1 MTVTPPMSVPEVQRI
16 SLFSLLGY
24 VEKDLSPAPPDDPL
38 RAEAIQLLQAEFTVL
53 LSRDAA
59 LKGLIDRLLK
69 ADCQAVVFGGWV
81 RDLILGR
88 SRGEAVAS
96 RDIDMVTHGPKPL
109 AELMPPSVRRSI
121 FGGFCMEASTTQ
133 LDIWE
138 LQHTYLIV
146 ERQLPVRFETLPR
159 TTVFRCNSLIFRPAE
174 FFGTPDIM
182 EAGALRAIQERV
194 VDFQAREVPL
204 PQVQA
209 SRAVIYAA
217 KLGFRLAPEVAD
229 FIADLCRLQSNLE
242 MIEAGVRTYC
252 PSRHAAAAQR
262 LLRSLCRECPQSE
275 E

>member
-1 MTVTPPMSVPEVQRI
+1 MHLSEVQKI
-16 SLFSLLGY
+16 PLFPLLGY
-24 VEKDLSPAPPDDPL
+24 AEKDLSPAPLDDPL
-38 RAEAIQLLQAEFTVL
+38 RAAAIPLLQAEFTAL
-53 LSRDAA
+53 LSRDSA
-59 LKGLIDRLLK
+59 LKSLTDRLLK
-69 ADCQAVVFGGWV
+69 ANCQAVVFGGWV
-81 RDLILGR
+81 RDLILG

-96 RDIDMVTHGPKPL
+96 RDIDLVTHGPRPL

-121 FGGFCMEASTTQ
+121 FGGFSMDATTTQ
-133 LDIWE
+133 VDIWE

-146 ERQLPVRFETLPR
+146 ERQLPVLFETLPK

-174 FFGTPDIM
+174 FFGAPGLL
-182 EAGALRAIQERV
+182 EAGALKAIEERV

-217 KLGFRLAPEVAD
+217 KLGFHLASEVAD

-252 PSRHAAAAQR
+252 PARHAAAAQR
-262 LLRSLCRECPQSE
+262 LLRSLCRERPQSE